1 MAARRAPPPGPE
13 TRLTPREMEVLR
25 WMATPA
31 TYREIAEQLVVTEE
45 TTRSHA
51 KSILSKL
58 HQPNRAQAVLAAV
71 RAGLIELPQ

>member
-1 MAARRAPPPGPE
+1 
-13 TRLTPREMEVLR
+13 
-25 WMATPA
+25 MATPA

-45 TTRSHA
+45 ATRSHA